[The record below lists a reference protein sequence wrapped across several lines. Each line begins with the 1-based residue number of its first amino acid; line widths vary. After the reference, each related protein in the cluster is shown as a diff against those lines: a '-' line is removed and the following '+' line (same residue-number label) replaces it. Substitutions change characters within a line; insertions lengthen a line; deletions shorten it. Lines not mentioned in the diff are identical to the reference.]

1 MEVIKTDFVKGAQA
15 ARGIVV
21 IIDVFRAFSVAC
33 YCLERGVEFVSPVG
47 SIEQTLKYKE
57 QYPDAILIG
66 ERNGE
71 KIDGFD
77 LGNSPS
83 QVLQT
88 ELVGAKVLHT
98 THAGTQGLVNAT
110 QADEILT
117 GALVNAQ
124 ATASYIKSKA
134 PKLVT
139 LVRMGWKA
147 EEQTEEDNICADY
160 LEALLLNNSYDD
172 AAIKPKL
179 IDSPCSERFFAPEI
193 SHSPEQDFHLCTQLN
208 KFDFAVKAEMSDLG
222 LWQLSKQSC

>member
-1 MEVIKTDFVKGAQA
+1 MEVIKTDFVKGAQT

-33 YCLERGVEFVSPVG
+33 YCLEQGVEFLSPVG

-57 QYPDAILIG
+57 QYPDAILVG

-71 KIDGFD
+71 KIQGFD

-88 ELVGAKVLHT
+88 DLADAKVFHT

-124 ATASYIKSKA
+124 ATVNYIKSKA

-147 EEQTEEDNICADY
+147 EEQTEEDNVCADY
-160 LEALLLNNSYDD
+160 LEALLLDTPYDK
-172 AAIKPKL
+172 AAIKLKL
-179 IDSPCSERFFAPEI
+179 IDSPCSKRFFAPEI

-208 KFDFAVKAEMSDLG
+208 KFDFAVKAKMSDLG
-222 LWQLSKQSC
+222 LWQLNKQSC